1 MRKRRKEKSNFYILI
16 AIFCL
21 VILFSGYSYVYKL
34 AEKRKVN
41 QEVAT
46 ICIDYEIKDQSEK
59 YDQLFI
65 KLMSKFNIFFKE
77 TYKKLKEDDKLYKDE
92 DTSINTIFDLLD
104 NNKNSLNILEI
115 IKEKDYDT
123 KELYETKVYLANNM
137 KEDFFII
144 DNNMNEIVSREG
156 SIRDININYE
166 EINDKTNIVIYHTHA
181 TESYIPESVN
191 YYHSQNEK
199 YNVLG
204 LGKKLCENLSNFGLN
219 VKHIGAYNDLP
230 TYSQSYL
237 KSCKVVEAEIKDDK
251 KNILID
257 VHRDAGDKNTSYEKF
272 LKGVT
277 KTAINDKTVAT
288 FSLVI
293 GGSNENIDKL
303 KEIAKIVKNNSDKL
317 YPGLC
322 RDIII
327 RPNSYFNQDL
337 SDYSLLIEIG
347 SNYNTIEEAEYTC
360 DLISEILCETIIEIN
375 N

>member
-1 MRKRRKEKSNFYILI
+1 MRKRRKEKSNYYILI
-16 AIFCL
+16 AVLCL

-34 AEKRKVN
+34 AEKRKIN

-46 ICIDYEIKDQSEK
+46 ISVDYEINDQSEK
-59 YDQLFI
+59 YNELFI
-65 KLMSKFNIFFKE
+65 KLMSRFNIFFKE
-77 TYKKLKEDDKLYKDE
+77 TYKKLKEEDKLYEDS

-104 NNKNSLNILEI
+104 NNKNTLNFLQI
-115 IKEKDYDT
+115 IKDKDYDNKT
-123 KELYETKVYLANNM
+123 LYETKVYLANNK
-137 KEDFFII
+137 KEDFFTV
-144 DNNMNEIVSREG
+144 NNSNEIISRND
-156 SIRDININYE
+156 SIRNININYE
-166 EINDKTNIVIYHTHA
+166 VINDKTNIVIFHTHA
-181 TESYIPESVN
+181 TESYIPESIN
-191 YYHSQNEK
+191 YYHSQNEE
-199 YNVLG
+199 YNVMG
-204 LGKKLCENLSNFGLN
+204 IGKRLSENLSKFGLN
-219 VKHIGAYNDLP
+219 VKHITAYNDLP

-237 KSCKVVEAEIKDDK
+237 KSCKAVEAEIKQDK
-251 KNILID
+251 KNLLID
-257 VHRDAGDKNTSYEKF
+257 VHRDAADKNTSYEKF

-277 KTAINDKTVAT
+277 KTTIKNKTVAT

-322 RDIII
+322 RDIVI

-347 SNYNTIEEAEYTC
+347 SNYNTIEEAQYTC
-360 DLISEILCETIIEIN
+360 DMISEVLCETIIEIN